1 MESVPMDGPLVQIV
15 LPLVLMFMMVTMG
28 LNLTVDDFKRVATR
42 PKAFFTGAV
51 NQMVLLPLVTFAV
64 ATDSGLE
71 PTLAAGFMILAASP
85 GGITS
90 NVLTHFAR
98 GDLALSITLTAVV
111 SLLGFV
117 TIPLIV
123 GFGLDHFLAADDAVS
138 APAEVLAGSVFA
150 LTILPVG
157 LGMLVRRFNEAL
169 AFRIEPLMNK
179 VSAVLFVIVVIG
191 AVAANWALFVANL
204 GTLGVAS
211 LVLCVT
217 MMSIG
222 FGTAR
227 LVQLDER
234 QAVSISIE
242 TGVQNATMG
251 LLIGTTILG
260 DEALALPSA
269 IYGVVMYLPASLFL
283 LLLRRRTAGL
293 EQAA

>member
-1 MESVPMDGPLVQIV
+1 
-15 LPLVLMFMMVTMG
+15 
-28 LNLTVDDFKRVATR
+28 
-42 PKAFFTGAV
+42 
-51 NQMVLLPLVTFAV
+51 
-64 ATDSGLE
+64 
-71 PTLAAGFMILAASP
+71 
-85 GGITS
+85 
-90 NVLTHFAR
+90 
-98 GDLALSITLTAVV
+98 
-111 SLLGFV
+111 
-117 TIPLIV
+117 
-123 GFGLDHFLAADDAVS
+123 
-138 APAEVLAGSVFA
+138 
-150 LTILPVG
+150 
-157 LGMLVRRFNEAL
+157 
-169 AFRIEPLMNK
+169 
-179 VSAVLFVIVVIG
+179 
-191 AVAANWALFVANL
+191 
-204 GTLGVAS
+204 
-211 LVLCVT
+211 